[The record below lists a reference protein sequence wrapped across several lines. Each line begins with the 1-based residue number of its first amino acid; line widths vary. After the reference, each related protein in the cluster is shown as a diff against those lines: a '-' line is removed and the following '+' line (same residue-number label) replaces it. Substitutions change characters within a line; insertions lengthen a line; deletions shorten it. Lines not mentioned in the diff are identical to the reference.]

1 MWEQIFFKYM
11 EALVA
16 LIERVLTKT
25 SLTLARSCEKQPLIK
40 IEYFVT
46 ANAFIKQALDI
57 TASDKF
63 LFINLQTTK
72 YSY

>member
-25 SLTLARSCEKQPLIK
+25 SLTLARS
-40 IEYFVT
+40 FVT

-63 LFINLQTTK
+63 LFIHLQTTK
-72 YSY
+72 YGY